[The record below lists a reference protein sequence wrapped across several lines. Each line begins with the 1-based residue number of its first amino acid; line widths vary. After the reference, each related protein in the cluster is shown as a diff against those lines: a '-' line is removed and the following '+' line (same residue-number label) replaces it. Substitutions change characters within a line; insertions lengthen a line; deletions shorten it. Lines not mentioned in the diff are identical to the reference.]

1 MPVLVA
7 VIIGATATGAGTL
20 VYRLGESGG
29 FEAAPVAMAS
39 TDDALMEDE
48 VVHLVNEQRAKAG
61 CEPLTVDPRLEQAA
75 EAHSTDMAERDYFGH
90 TTPEGLTF
98 RDRIQSA
105 GYANPQT
112 AENIARGQRDAAQ
125 VMNSWMDSP
134 AHRENILDCN
144 LSRVGVGLDAD
155 GMYWTQDF
163 GTA

>member
-29 FEAAPVAMAS
+29 FDTTTVAVAS
-39 TDDALMEDE
+39 TDSLMEGQ
-48 VVHLVNEQRAKAG
+48 VVDLVNTQRAKAG
-61 CEPLTVDPRLEQAA
+61 CEPLVVDPRLEQAA
-75 EAHSTDMAERDYFGH
+75 EEHSTDMAERNYFNH

-112 AENIARGQRDAAQ
+112 AENIARGQRNAEQ
-125 VMNSWMDSP
+125 VMDGWMNSP
-134 AHRENILDCN
+134 GHRANILNCD
-144 LSRVGVGLDAD
+144 LSRVGVGLDED

-163 GTA
+163 GTV

>member
-29 FEAAPVAMAS
+29 FDPAPVALAN
-39 TDDALMEDE
+39 TDTIMKDE
-48 VVHLVNEQRAKAG
+48 VVDLVNEQRAKAG
-61 CEPLTVDPRLEQAA
+61 CDPLVVDPRLAQAA
-75 EAHSTDMAERDYFGH
+75 EEHSTDMAERQYFAH

-105 GYANPQT
+105 GYVNPQT
-112 AENIARGQRDAAQ
+112 AENIARGQTDASQ

-134 AHRENILDCN
+134 GHRANILNCD
-144 LSRVGVGLDAD
+144 LARVGVGLDEN

-163 GTA
+163 GTV